1 MTLGLS
7 WRSGKLY
14 EGRRTHTAVGVTEAA
29 PATRYRALNGC
40 YQIYRGRL
48 ATPTVETKRPV
59 AHACYRALNAGYHLY
74 IHNVASYYG
83 AWLVSSLSSSM
94 VAAPVFPSSPPPS
107 SVNGTRPHIVAFLQD
122 DLGWYDAFANL
133 TDIQSAAVGSAS
145 ANLQALAADGI
156 LLLRHYTHWHCSPS
170 RRAFLT
176 GRTPLHHGEQLSDA
190 TTHDIDLRWTTIGQ
204 KLDRAGYACHYYG
217 KGHTGYMS
225 MKHLPVFQGFSAG
238 TAGFLHGV
246 MGYTEPNRWSGDR
259 PERNR
264 KYSVRLYGDRAL
276 AAVAQHD
283 PRTPLFMFLP
293 WQAVH
298 GPCAPATPN
307 PHRRRPS
314 ARALFQIASVRA
326 LFRPPGRPTRF
337 LYTRRPRIPRRPA
350 SVSQAPTR
358 VIPRAPP
365 RLLRPPAADEAPPG
379 YNRSLTGCA
388 AWESE
393 DRCVLYAMYHET
405 DLYMGK
411 VVDALR
417 TKNMYDQT
425 LILFA
430 SDNGGTDE
438 GNNYPLR
445 GAKRTNW
452 EGGIRTPAFI
462 TGGLVPREL
471 RGTASQVTLSI
482 ADWYPTFCNLA
493 GIDPTDDPPVAPLAV
508 DEAQDPSGPL
518 LDIWGQESYPGV
530 DGLDIWPILMN
541 PQAHG
546 HGSAHEVR
554 GRLMVLHLVCI
565 SHPALPTDPRR
576 HPLTCAISAPSRC
589 SSSPNILA
597 GALHLERG
605 DHPRRA
611 VQAHRRAALAGG
623 PRRRAWRIL
632 RGRRLRVE
640 ATKPELDTRPRPEVV
655 HAAVGPARPRKP
667 LPVRCACRPGRA
679 GQPGASAPLQ
689 GGEAVA
695 HPQRLPPP
703 SLPRPEP
710 AGLARRVQ
718 HELLA
723 GPLEIVWRGDRR
735 AHMRSAGVPRR
746 GCVRCAEQTQGYMG
760 WLAPR

>member
-1 MTLGLS
+1 
-7 WRSGKLY
+7 
-14 EGRRTHTAVGVTEAA
+14 
-29 PATRYRALNGC
+29 
-40 YQIYRGRL
+40 
-48 ATPTVETKRPV
+48 
-59 AHACYRALNAGYHLY
+59 
-74 IHNVASYYG
+74 
-83 AWLVSSLSSSM
+83 M

-238 TAGFLHGV
+238 MAGFLHGA

-326 LFRPPGRPTRF
+326 HLFRPPGRPTRF

-365 RLLRPPAADEAPPG
+365 RLLRPHAADEAPPG
-379 YNRSLTGCA
+379 YNRSLTACA

-393 DRCVLYAMYHET
+393 DRCVLYAMYRET

-430 SDNGGTDE
+430 SDNGGNNE

-576 HPLTCAISAPSRC
+576 HPSPARSLHQGGARHLRTFWQVLFISNEVIIHGGRYKLIVAQPS
-589 SSSPNILA
+589 PEV
-597 GALHLERG
+597 LE
-605 DHPRRA
+605 
-611 VQAHRRAALAGG
+611 GG
-623 PRRRAWRIL
+623 PGGGDVFGWKQPNQSWIPDPVQKSCMRPWDPRVPASPCLYDVRADPDERVNLALQHPYKVEKLWRIL
-632 RGRRLRVE
+632 NVSLLHRF
-640 ATKPELDTRPRPEVV
+640 
-655 HAAVGPARPRKP
+655 HARSPPGLLGACNTNCSRAHWRSFGEGTVGPICG
-667 LPVRCACRPGRA
+667 VPGCPA
-679 GQPGASAPLQ
+679 
-689 GGEAVA
+689 EAVPA
-695 HPQRLPPP
+695 AP
-703 SLPRPEP
+703 SKLR
-710 AGLARRVQ
+710 ATWGGLHLGKGHALQAR
-718 HELLA
+718 
-723 GPLEIVWRGDRR
+723 
-735 AHMRSAGVPRR
+735 
-746 GCVRCAEQTQGYMG
+746 
-760 WLAPR
+760 